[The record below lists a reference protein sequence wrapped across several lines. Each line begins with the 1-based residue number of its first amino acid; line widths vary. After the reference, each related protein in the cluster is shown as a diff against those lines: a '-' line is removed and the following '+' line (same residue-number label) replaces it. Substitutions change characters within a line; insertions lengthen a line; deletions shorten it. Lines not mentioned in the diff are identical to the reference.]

1 MSKRKVMIAELGGG
15 KESSFDEFKNTK
27 KKTRKNHESNAR
39 HYSIPF
45 IRAGSPAGVFQKV
58 DTNVSAYPMR
68 LVTSTGPLHRAAELD
83 KDSFLMQASRL
94 TFSYEMRPKRTSD

>member
-1 MSKRKVMIAELGGG
+1 MIEELGG

-27 KKTRKNHESNAR
+27 KQGKTTKITPVIM
-39 HYSIPF
+39 SIPF
-45 IRAGSPAGVFQKV
+45 IHAGLSGRSVSKSLHERERLPNEISHV
-58 DTNVSAYPMR
+58 DR
-68 LVTSTGPLHRAAELD
+68 PLHRAAELD